1 MQNLS
6 NVPSLSNGVLTSTSG
21 VLSWGAAGGAGD
33 NLGNHTATQAL
44 NMNTNLIN
52 NVVNPVSG

>member
-1 MQNLS
+1 M
-6 NVPSLSNGVLTSTSG
+6 PALSNGVLTSTSG
-21 VLSWGAAGGAGD
+21 TLSWGVSGD